1 MSWKR
6 FITGVA
12 VGAAA
17 AWLVKEQCDQSDCSL
32 SPERALKLVKR
43 RMRDFGS
50 IDGSWIHMMAE
61 EFHNDNLTYSVY
73 RGGVSCTI
81 DGQLHAFE
89 FLVDATTGT
98 ILKLKKQDD

>member
-6 FITGVA
+6 FIAGVA
-12 VGAAA
+12 VGVAAT
-17 AWLVKEQCDQSDCSL
+17 WLAKEQLEKNDCNL
-32 SPERALKLVKR
+32 SPEKALKIVKR
-43 RMRDFGS
+43 KMKDFGS

-61 EFHNDNLTYSVY
+61 DFHNDNLSYSVY

>member
-6 FITGVA
+6 FIAGVGVGVA
-12 VGAAA
+12 V
-17 AWLVKEQCDQSDCSL
+17 AWFAKDQLEQTSCNL

-43 RMRDFGS
+43 KMKDFGT

-61 EFHNDNLTYSVY
+61 DFKSDNLTYSVY

-81 DGQLHAFE
+81 DGKLHAFE
-89 FLVDATTGT
+89 FLVDASTGT
-98 ILKLKKQDD
+98 ILKLKRQED